1 MAIKG
6 GGKLNED
13 DILISHVY
21 GESLAG
27 LKGGDVLW
35 IKVDDLPASP
45 LTEWVNGRF
54 RVEWLIYN
62 LNGFRFTHG
71 RLRSDGQRPGG
82 SEYSRGGAEAR
93 RDSEAEDFF
102 FSACS
107 APSREPALR

>member
-1 MAIKG
+1 MASAG
-6 GGKLNED
+6 FGKLNED
-13 DILISHVY
+13 DILILHVY

-35 IKVDDLPASP
+35 IKVDDLPAPP

-62 LNGFRFTHG
+62 LNGFCFTHG
-71 RLRSDGQRPGG
+71 RLR

-93 RDSEAEDFF
+93 RDLEAEVFF
-102 FSACS
+102 LRVLRASA
-107 APSREPALR
+107 

>member
-54 RVEWLIYN
+54 RVE
-62 LNGFRFTHG
+62 
-71 RLRSDGQRPGG
+71 
-82 SEYSRGGAEAR
+82 
-93 RDSEAEDFF
+93 
-102 FSACS
+102 
-107 APSREPALR
+107 